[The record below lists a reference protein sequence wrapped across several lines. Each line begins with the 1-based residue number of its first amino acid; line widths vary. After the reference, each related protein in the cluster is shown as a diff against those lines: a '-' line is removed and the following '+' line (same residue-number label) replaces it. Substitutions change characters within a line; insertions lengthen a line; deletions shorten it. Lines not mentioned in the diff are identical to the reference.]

1 MTAVPS
7 HALVDPGIVVVGAI
21 NVDLVVSAA
30 SLPKPGETVV
40 GSGPF
45 EHPGGKGANAAL
57 AAARA
62 GTRVTLI
69 GAVGHDRMA
78 DVALKDLRDVGVDV
92 SGVAVHASVSTGV
105 ALIVVDQSG
114 ENQIAVGAGA
124 NAEVRPDWVTARM
137 SDVLRAGIGC
147 VLVSTEIPGDAVAAA
162 VRAARAAGV
171 PCVLNTA
178 PPNPAVLKLLD
189 HGPIMTPNARELDIL
204 MGLLPNP
211 NPLADGAS
219 LTVSDQALNIARRTG
234 RPVVVTLGAAGAL
247 TAEPAGS
254 ITRVRPPST
263 EVVDTTGAGDTFNG
277 LLASRIAAG
286 DGITQAVG
294 VAVAAASIS
303 VSRSGA
309 RGGMP
314 DQAALAA
321 FIAKIS
327 AECPRIISRQ
337 PLSD

>member
-137 SDVLRAGIGC
+137 SDV
-147 VLVSTEIPGDAVAAA
+147 S
-162 VRAARAAGV
+162 
-171 PCVLNTA
+171 
-178 PPNPAVLKLLD
+178 
-189 HGPIMTPNARELDIL
+189 ARESAACSSAPRSPA
-204 MGLLPNP
+204 MPSP
-211 NPLADGAS
+211 RQFEQHARPACLACS
-219 LTVSDQALNIARRTG
+219 IRRH
-234 RPVVVTLGAAGAL
+234 R
-247 TAEPAGS
+247 
-254 ITRVRPPST
+254 TRR
-263 EVVDTTGAGDTFNG
+263 
-277 LLASRIAAG
+277 
-286 DGITQAVG
+286 
-294 VAVAAASIS
+294 
-303 VSRSGA
+303 
-309 RGGMP
+309 
-314 DQAALAA
+314 
-321 FIAKIS
+321 
-327 AECPRIISRQ
+327 C
-337 PLSD
+337 